1 MTSMSTAVTHG
12 IRVVVKS
19 EYLPQHS
26 QPRANRFVFAY
37 TIRISN
43 ESSDTVQLKNR
54 HWHIM
59 HGDGKREEVKGPGVV
74 GEQPTLRSGQS
85 FQYTSGCVLT
95 TPHGTMHGSYEM
107 TREDGTSFTAE
118 IAPFSLAMPH
128 ALN

>member
-1 MTSMSTAVTHG
+1 MSTAVTNG
-12 IRVVVKS
+12 VRVVVKS

-26 QPRANRFVFAY
+26 QPRTDRYVFSY

-43 ESSDTVQLKNR
+43 ESDETVQLKSR

-59 HGDGKREEVKGPGVV
+59 HGDGKCEEVKGPGVV
-74 GEQPTLRSGQS
+74 GEQPTLLAGQS

-95 TPHGTMHGSYEM
+95 TPHGTMHGTYEM
-107 TREDGTSFTAE
+107 ERDDGTSFAAE
-118 IAPFSLAMPH
+118 IAPFSLAKPH